1 MNCPAPVSA
10 LHHFYTIELL
20 CLILDIQSIETTQTN
35 TGPATLG
42 FNRYAFF
49 HQTIEKVSN
58 LVYTELGAENIVP
71 VCQWEGV

>member
-1 MNCPAPVSA
+1 MA
-10 LHHFYTIELL
+10 LLLSPLCTTSTIELL
-20 CLILDIQSIETTQTN
+20 CLLLDIQSIETTQTN
-35 TGPATLG
+35 TSPATLG

-71 VCQWEGV
+71 VCQ